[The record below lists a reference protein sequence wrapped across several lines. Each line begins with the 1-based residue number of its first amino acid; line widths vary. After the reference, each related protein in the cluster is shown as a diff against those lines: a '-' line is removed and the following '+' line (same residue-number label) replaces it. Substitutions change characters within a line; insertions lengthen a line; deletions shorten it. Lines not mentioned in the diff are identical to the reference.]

1 MSENL
6 SSVRLHLS
14 SSFEVCGFV
23 AGLQIIVSGVEHSDW
38 NWSVEGVGR
47 RSRVSGSGFG
57 VEVLMVSHCFE
68 DQDTRINVRSL
79 FK

>member
-1 MSENL
+1 M
-6 SSVRLHLS
+6 
-14 SSFEVCGFV
+14 
-23 AGLQIIVSGVEHSDW
+23 SGVEHSDW